1 MIGALLDGGV
11 LLAAYVVAYLL
22 RFDLAT
28 PRWGWG
34 PVLLGFGVVLLI
46 GGVALGVT
54 GAWRV
59 RGRTVTFW
67 AVPRFTLAAIMLMG
81 VLLGLRVLFPADEAV
96 VIRPPIGVSVMTG
109 VLALMGWLGVRYV
122 QRVQLRPIE
131 VVDLLGRCE
140 AEVGTAAVLAGFRGK
155 RVLITGA
162 GGSIGGEL
170 ARQVLAAA
178 PARLVLL
185 DLSEAALY
193 QVMEQLSP
201 GGEEVLRAVVG
212 DCGQRNFIR
221 AILAEEQPEVLL
233 HAAAYK
239 HVPMMEANPGEALR
253 NNAFASRILAEEAR
267 RAGVG
272 SFVLISTDKAI
283 RPISAMGR
291 SKRLA
296 EILVRDLAEEPGPT
310 RFCAVR
316 FGNVL
321 ESSGSVVPKFR
332 KQIAAGGPV
341 TVTDARM
348 VRYFMTLSE
357 AVGLVLQAALLAQGG
372 EIFVLD
378 MGEPMA
384 ILALAETM
392 IRLSG
397 LRPYVD
403 IPIVFSGTRPG
414 EKLAEEL
421 GVRAVQGRRTEHAR
435 IFIGQIAQLPHARV
449 QTLVETIEKL
459 LEEVAAITVQDLAN
473 LLKDE
478 GDQTHEV
485 V

>member
-1 MIGALLDGGV
+1 MMGALLDGGV

-34 PVLLGFGVVLLI
+34 PGLMGFGPVLLI
-46 GGVALGVT
+46 GGVALGLT

-67 AVPRFTLAAIMLMG
+67 AVPRFTLAAALLVG
-81 VLLGLRVLFPADEAV
+81 VLLGLRALFPADEAV
-96 VIRPPIGVSVMTG
+96 VIRPPIGVSAMTG
-109 VLALMGWLGVRYV
+109 VLALMGWLSVRYV

-131 VVDLLGRCE
+131 VVDLLGRSE

-185 DLSEAALY
+185 DVSEAALY
-193 QVMEQLSP
+193 QVMEQLP
-201 GGEEVLRAVVG
+201 GDEAVVRAVVG
-212 DCGQRNFIR
+212 DCGRRAFIR
-221 AILAEEQPEVLL
+221 AILAEEQPEVVL

-267 RAGVG
+267 RAGVS

-332 KQIAAGGPV
+332 RQIAAGGPV

-357 AVGLVLQAALLAQGG
+357 AVGLVLQAALLAKGG

-435 IFIGQIAQLPHARV
+435 IFIGQIAQLPHERV
-449 QTLVETIEKL
+449 KALMETIDKL
-459 LEEVAAITVQDLAN
+459 LEEVATITVQDLAT